1 MTSSSLVAILLGVL
15 AAAVFTTSFALQQRA
30 NLIALRA
37 HHSGA
42 SAVVRR
48 PEWVGGIALQPV
60 AFAFQA
66 VALGTGA
73 FAVVQPALITQLVF
87 MVPAGAWVVDRRPAG
102 RDLVAPLVVLVGLA
116 AFELAARPSGGRDI
130 APFGDWVVPLLGVV
144 VVLGGCFAAGEVV
157 PAYRAALR
165 GTAAGVWGA
174 MIGAFANQVIAL
186 GADGPAAFLG
196 SWATWALVTAGIINF
211 LWVNLALRAGRLS
224 SSLSAM
230 SAAAAAASVL
240 LAVTVFAEQLAGGA
254 VARTLAALGSV
265 VCGLGIALVARS
277 PSLLALDAGTDPEGS
292 DAAHTNIQGGDD
304 AGWR

>member
-1 MTSSSLVAILLGVL
+1 MSSSSVIAILLGVL

-37 HHSGA
+37 HQVGA

-48 PEWVGGIALQPV
+48 PEWIGGIALQPV

-87 MVPAGAWVVDRRPAG
+87 MVPAGAWVVGRRPAG
-102 RDLVAPLVVLVGLA
+102 RDLLAPMVVVVGLA
-116 AFELAARPSGGRDI
+116 CFEVAARPTGGRDI
-130 APFGDWVVPLLGVV
+130 APFGDWIVPLLGVL
-144 VVLGGCFAAGEVV
+144 VLLGACFAAGEVV
-157 PAYRAALR
+157 ASYRAALR

-186 GADGPAAFLG
+186 GADGPAVLLG
-196 SWATWALVTAGIINF
+196 SWATWALIMAGIINF
-211 LWVNLALRAGRLS
+211 LWVNLALRAGRLA

-230 SAAAAAASVL
+230 SAAAAAGSVL
-240 LAVTVFAEQLAGGA
+240 LALTVFDEQLAGGA
-254 VARTLAALGSV
+254 VARTLAVLGSV

-277 PSLLALDAGTDPEGS
+277 PSLLALGSGAGPEGS
-292 DAAHTNIQGGDD
+292 EAVQPKIEGGDD
-304 AGWR
+304 AGSR